1 MVLAKIYNDYFQ
13 IEFAVQMIC
22 QKCVNS
28 IKESLTGVKGIQN
41 VDISLEKESVI
52 VETELPSSEIQEKIE
67 STGRRAVLTGYGGG
81 GNKGA
86 AVAMLGD
93 ASGCGFGDVKGVVR
107 FLQTDDDTCV
117 VDGTLDGLTP
127 GLHGLHVHE
136 SGDISVGCDSVG
148 DHYNPNN
155 RKHGSPADKETERH
169 AGDLGNVEADSNG
182 RARFR
187 IADNVIKV
195 WDVIGRSVVVT
206 EQPDD
211 LGRGEHANSVTD
223 GNSGKRLACGIIARS
238 AGMFENSKRICA
250 CDGVTLWDER
260 DRPLAG
266 PGRRRC
272 NM

>member
-1 MVLAKIYNDYFQ
+1 MVLAK
-13 IEFAVQMIC
+13 IEFAVQMTC

-28 IKESLTGVKGIQN
+28 IKDALSGVKGIQN
-41 VDISLEKESVI
+41 VNISLDEESVI

-67 STGRRAVLTGYGGG
+67 STGRRAVLKGYGGG
-81 GNKGA
+81 SNKGA
-86 AVAMLGD
+86 AVAMLGN
-93 ASGCGFGDVKGVVR
+93 ASGCGFGTVKGVVR
-107 FLQTDDDTCV
+107 FVQTDDDTCV
-117 VDGTLDGLTP
+117 VDGTLDGLAP
-127 GLHGLHVHE
+127 GLHGLHIHE
-136 SGDISVGCDSVG
+136 CGDISQGCESVG
-148 DHYNPNN
+148 GHYNPRNT
-155 RKHGSPADKETERH
+155 RHGSPTDEETERH
-169 AGDLGNVEADSNG
+169 AGDLGNVEAGPDG

-187 IADNVIKV
+187 LTDNVLKV

-211 LGRGEHANSVTD
+211 LGRGNHPRSAAD
-223 GNSGKRLACGIIARS
+223 GNSGNRLACGIIARS

-266 PGRRRC
+266 PGRRRS